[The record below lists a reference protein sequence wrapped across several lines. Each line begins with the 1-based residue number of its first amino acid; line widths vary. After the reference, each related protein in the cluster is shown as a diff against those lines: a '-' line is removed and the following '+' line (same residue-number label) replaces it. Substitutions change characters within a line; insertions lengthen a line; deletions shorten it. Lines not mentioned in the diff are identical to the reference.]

1 MHGDP
6 ILFFGK
12 SHPLL
17 VLCIL
22 SKNKKNLNVR
32 RFNSIAITTQ
42 IRSNF
47 STNAGICDFQLSF
60 CGANFTGRN
69 DITNKN
75 VLNRPICDKM
85 NK

>member
-6 ILFFGK
+6 ILFFDK

-22 SKNKKNLNVR
+22 SKNKKILKVR
-32 RFNSIAITTQ
+32 SFNFIAISTQ

-47 STNAGICDFQLSF
+47 SKNAGICDFQLSF
-60 CGANFTGRN
+60 DEGNFT
-69 DITNKN
+69 
-75 VLNRPICDKM
+75 
-85 NK
+85 